1 MMQRTVC
8 QSVERF
14 KWRTTNNFSAIRSW
28 RPSTVTCF
36 EVMEQMQQCIRDNR
50 KLSSDEIV
58 SEMNMVM
65 ERNSAKMA

>member
-1 MMQRTVC
+1 
-8 QSVERF
+8 
-14 KWRTTNNFSAIRSW
+14 
-28 RPSTVTCF
+28 
-36 EVMEQMQQCIRDNR
+36 MEQMQQCIRDNR